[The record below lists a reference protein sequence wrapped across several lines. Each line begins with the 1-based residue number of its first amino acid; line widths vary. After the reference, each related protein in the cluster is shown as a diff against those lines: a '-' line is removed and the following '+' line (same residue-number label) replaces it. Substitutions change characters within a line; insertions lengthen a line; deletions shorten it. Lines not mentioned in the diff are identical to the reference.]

1 MEIRQLFL
9 FTILSIILMGP
20 VSSQDDYDEDEY
32 YEDDGEYIYEE
43 YEYEYDEDCDDPD
56 DDGICGTEGE
66 EYEDRP
72 MFGEDDSTLVRVDM
86 GNTARLTCT
95 VHSLGSRVISWKRGS
110 DFTTLGKSLMV
121 DDKRMS
127 VTLDQS
133 SSTLTIALVKEQDAG
148 DYACTVAA
156 EEPISRT
163 FTIEIKA
170 PPNVKIIGKPPGGEI
185 SKKAGSSVALNCQG
199 EGDPKPQLKWKK
211 LNSKLVM
218 PGGRLELSNI
228 KISEAGTYQCIAD
241 NGFGQPAIDSVKLSV
256 KHKPVVFVDEEYVRD
271 EETQEIK
278 ALKLT
283 CSVQAF
289 PAATFSKWTRGDQE
303 LNLPQERLQLKREG
317 GKLVLEISKPVQT
330 DLGVYTCK
338 ATNSEGTMFAVLTN
352 KEMTSL
358 PTSAAPQMMV
368 EKAAITTPSGSDK
381 IFCPVVTTALALI
394 LTCLVQSF

>member
-9 FTILSIILMGP
+9 FALLSITVIGS
-20 VSSQDDYDEDEY
+20 VSSQDDYYEY
-32 YEDDGEYIYEE
+32 EEYEDDGEYIYEE

-56 DDGICGTEGE
+56 GDGICGTEGE

-72 MFGEDDSTLVRVDM
+72 MFGDGDSTLVRVDM

-95 VHSLGSRVISWKRGS
+95 VHGLGSRVISWKRGEN
-110 DFTTLGKSLMV
+110 FITLGKSLTV

-133 SSTLTIALVKEQDAG
+133 SSTLTIALVKEQDTG
-148 DYACTVAA
+148 DYACTVSTA

-170 PPNVKIIGKPPGGEI
+170 PPHVKIIGKPPGGEI
-185 SKKAGSSVALNCQG
+185 SKKAGAAVALTCQG

-211 LNSKLVM
+211 LNSKFVM
-218 PGGRLELSNI
+218 PGARLELSSI
-228 KISEAGTYQCIAD
+228 TISEAGTYQCIAD
-241 NGFGQPAIDSVKLSV
+241 NGFGQPAVDSVKLSV
-256 KHKPVVFVDEEYVRD
+256 KHKPVVFVDEEYLRD

-278 ALKLT
+278 YLKLT
-283 CSVQAF
+283 CLVQAF
-289 PAATFSKWTRGDQE
+289 PAATAEWTRSDQE
-303 LNLPQERLQLKREG
+303 LKLPQERMELKKED
-317 GKLVLEISKPVQT
+317 GKHVLEIWKPVQT

-352 KEMTSL
+352 KEMASL
-358 PTSAAPQMMV
+358 PPSAAPQLMA
-368 EKAAITTPSGSDK
+368 EKVSIPTPSGSDK
-381 IFCPVVTTALALI
+381 LFCPVVTTAFALV
-394 LTCLVQSF
+394 LTCLVRSL